1 MDAANRNHAVDK
13 ERNVDSRL
21 FIAVPQLQEIIAQ
34 LGLGLTSKEIQVL
47 ASGFASDGKGGID
60 SEEFCEMIRSLVY
73 NLMGSHFRDGE
84 RGREGGGGERDG
96 SGGRSGFFPS
106 SSSSSRLN
114 RRGNESS
121 HFSREKE
128 RDFLDEFHRLLREC
142 CDSIV
147 LYDR

>member
-1 MDAANRNHAVDK
+1 MDTSNRNHAIDK

-84 RGREGGGGERDG
+84 RGRGGGEEG
-96 SGGRSGFFPS
+96 GGGRSGFFPS
-106 SSSSSRLN
+106 SSSASRLN